1 MVLRPHSA
9 SERSRTLKSPFAPLP
24 VGFVSF
30 ARAGGS
36 LTVAIT
42 VECCCILNTTDQVDL
57 RIARLVPAAFVK
69 RVRIRANRP
78 KINESPVSSP
88 TLSVRQNSPP
98 TLGSGFHQSTGTLAS
113 QSGTNP
119 PLARPNRAGRRR
131 LAGDPQP
138 CSVPRVA

>member
-57 RIARLVPAAFVK
+57 RIDRLVQAAFAK
-69 RVRIRANRP
+69 RGRVRDDRP
-78 KINESPVSSP
+78 QINEIPGFSP
-88 TLSVRQNSPP
+88 TPLVRQNNPP
-98 TLGSGFHQSTGTLAS
+98 TLGSGFHQSTG
-113 QSGTNP
+113 
-119 PLARPNRAGRRR
+119 
-131 LAGDPQP
+131 
-138 CSVPRVA
+138 

>member
-57 RIARLVPAAFVK
+57 RIARLVPAAFAK
-69 RVRIRANRP
+69 RGRIRADRLQ
-78 KINESPVSSP
+78 INEIPGFSPAPLVH
-88 TLSVRQNSPP
+88 QNSPP
-98 TLGSGFHQSTGTLAS
+98 MRDPRFHQST
-113 QSGTNP
+113 
-119 PLARPNRAGRRR
+119 
-131 LAGDPQP
+131 
-138 CSVPRVA
+138 